1 MYKNVFR
8 ICIITHENQQ
18 VIFSFEGLLKTKEEE
33 H

>member
-1 MYKNVFR
+1 MYQNVFR
-8 ICIITHENQQ
+8 IFIITHEHQQ